1 MCVNIL
7 LWAKGWTPPQRRLN
21 VRERGCA
28 AEMNGGINALSEGVR
43 RKRGSSWVDVWLNEG
58 LEKWSGGVEGK
69 QIKIIPV
76 SSSHPKARCYVFSLP
91 LESNKRPVRVDEN
104 IFVSVFYFSPI
115 IEISRKRMKHR
126 GSPEEFY
133 HFEYILGKT
142 SLKKKIHVPSHLSG
156 STLSLE
162 LFMSSSKD
170 NKELT
175 FRLIPSNVFQ
185 AAFKFA

>member
-28 AEMNGGINALSEGVR
+28 AEMNGRINALSEGVR

-126 GSPEEFY
+126 GSPEG
-133 HFEYILGKT
+133 I
-142 SLKKKIHVPSHLSG
+142 SLDDVDWK
-156 STLSLE
+156 
-162 LFMSSSKD
+162 LFPYRTNGIIPDQSS
-170 NKELT
+170 
-175 FRLIPSNVFQ
+175 
-185 AAFKFA
+185 AFKPVLIYFHKTKTKEI